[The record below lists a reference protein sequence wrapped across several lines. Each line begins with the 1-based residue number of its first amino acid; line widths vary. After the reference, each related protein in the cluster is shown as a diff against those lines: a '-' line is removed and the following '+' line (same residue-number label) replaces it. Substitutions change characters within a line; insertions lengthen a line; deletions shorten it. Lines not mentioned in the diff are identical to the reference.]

1 MAKSTTPA
9 AARSRAKPTTRA
21 RAGDLTP
28 LDFLLKTLRDAKA
41 APEDRKW
48 AAQQALPYMHP
59 RLSTVAHSGD
69 VLLRHEDALED
80 LE

>member
-1 MAKSTTPA
+1 MAKKAVARPA
-9 AARSRAKPTTRA
+9 RRAV
-21 RAGDLTP
+21 AGDNSGGELTP
-28 LDFLLKTLRDAKA
+28 LDFMLQTLRDETA
-41 APEDRKW
+41 APEDRRW

-69 VLLRHEDALED
+69 VLLRHEDVLDD

>member
-1 MAKSTTPA
+1 MARTATRAPARKRAAKA
-9 AARSRAKPTTRA
+9 AAP
-21 RAGDLTP
+21 AGDLTP
-28 LDFLLKTLRDAKA
+28 LDFLLRTLRDESA

-69 VLLRHEDALED
+69 VLLRHEDALDD

>member
-1 MAKSTTPA
+1 MAKKA
-9 AARSRAKPTTRA
+9 ASQPTRRRAA
-21 RAGDLTP
+21 VGDNSNGELTP
-28 LDFLLKTLRDAKA
+28 LDFMLRTLRDENA
-41 APEDRKW
+41 APEDRRW

-69 VLLRHEDALED
+69 VLLRHEDVLDD

>member
-9 AARSRAKPTTRA
+9 AARSRAKTTTRTG
-21 RAGDLTP
+21 AGNLTP
-28 LDFLLKTLRDAKA
+28 LEFLLKTLRDEKA
-41 APEDRKW
+41 SPEDRKW